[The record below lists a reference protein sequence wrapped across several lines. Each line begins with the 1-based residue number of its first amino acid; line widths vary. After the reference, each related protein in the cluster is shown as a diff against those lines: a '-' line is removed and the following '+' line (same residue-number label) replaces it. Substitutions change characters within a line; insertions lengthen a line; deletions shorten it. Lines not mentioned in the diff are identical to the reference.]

1 MAERSKRCGRCGEFV
16 PLSSLRLYVC
26 VDSDALDVENDASD
40 TALDS
45 SEHPGLPS
53 MLEPGSMLD
62 SECLHPAIYGLA
74 ESPSV
79 THRIVS
85 PDPVSATET
94 PSIVSVLLSLADS
107 DSPSHGRRPRRGAL
121 PLSKLNKSVFA
132 SLAAATEKWSEH
144 HKTKTVTFRRGVLKI
159 SRSSAEHDSRFD
171 TYVDNGPVAR
181 AFCALLRELLD
192 HAEAARATGDAESLT
207 TLALLHRHLT
217 SLQHDACNQ
226 E

>member
-16 PLSSLRLYVC
+16 ALSSLRLHVC
-26 VDSDALDVENDASD
+26 AGSDALDVESD
-40 TALDS
+40 DTLDYS
-45 SEHPGLPS
+45 GHPGLS
-53 MLEPGSMLD
+53 STLEPGSKLG
-62 SECLHPAIYGLA
+62 SECIHPPNSELA
-74 ESPSV
+74 VSPSAA
-79 THRIVS
+79 HRIEPS
-85 PDPVSATET
+85 GPVSATEP

-107 DSPSHGRRPRRGAL
+107 DSPSHGRRPKRGAL

-159 SRSSAEHDSRFD
+159 SRASAEHDSRFD

-181 AFCALLRELLD
+181 AFCVLLRELLD
-192 HAEAARATGDAESLT
+192 HAEAARASRDAESLT